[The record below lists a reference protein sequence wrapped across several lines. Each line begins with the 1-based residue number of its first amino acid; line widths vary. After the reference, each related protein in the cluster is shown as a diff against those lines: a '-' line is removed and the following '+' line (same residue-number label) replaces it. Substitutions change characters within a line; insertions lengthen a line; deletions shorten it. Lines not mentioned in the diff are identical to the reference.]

1 MSSPLK
7 LDEQALRS
15 IVEDVMRSLGR
26 SPVTSP
32 APSPANAAAAASAG
46 PSIRRGGPRFGVFED
61 VAEAC
66 AGLRFLVA
74 SLAYGV
80 LFAVL
85 VLIDPAVMRAR
96 LEQHQHQRPN
106 ARPAAESPG

>member
-32 APSPANAAAAASAG
+32 APSPANVAAAASAA

-66 AGLRFLVA
+66 A
-74 SLAYGV
+74 
-80 LFAVL
+80 
-85 VLIDPAVMRAR
+85 
-96 LEQHQHQRPN
+96 
-106 ARPAAESPG
+106 AA